1 MTWGIMSNGLCLTAN
16 ILESLNQGEGFSLSD
31 NQLSYITNVDSGRG
45 LIKCGSAIVPFV
57 DSFPRHTR
65 LYQMMTTR
73 PSDLIA

>member
-1 MTWGIMSNGLCLTAN
+1 MSRIFQWCCVCWN
-16 ILESLNQGEGFSLSD
+16 
-31 NQLSYITNVDSGRG
+31 TNVDSGRG